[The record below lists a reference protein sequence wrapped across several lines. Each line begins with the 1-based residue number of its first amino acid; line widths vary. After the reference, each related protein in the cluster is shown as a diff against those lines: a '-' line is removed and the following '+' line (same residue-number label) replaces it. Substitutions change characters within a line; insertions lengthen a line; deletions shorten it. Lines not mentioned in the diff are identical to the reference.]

1 MTVFINENK
10 LSDKLIRYRRELHE
24 NPELSMEEYG
34 TTKRIRQWLKDENI
48 EILDLPL
55 AIGVVAEIKGD
66 YPGPIIALRSD
77 IDALSILETTG
88 LEFSSK
94 NLGVMHA
101 CGHDFHTASILGA
114 AIIIKKRKAELHGT
128 VRIIFQPAEENAKGA
143 NIIIKSGALD
153 NVEAIFG
160 MHNKPDLPVGT
171 IGIRPGPLMASV
183 DRFEIDVVGV
193 GGHAGIPEK
202 TIDPIIVA
210 SQIVSGLQTV
220 VNRNLSPF
228 SNVVISVTRFQSGNT
243 WNVIPER
250 AELEGT
256 VRTFQSDIRNII
268 PGLMKRNA
276 EGIASAFGAKIDF
289 RWYSYLP
296 IVNNDEKFV
305 KVATEAATEL
315 GYNTVLAKQSTG
327 GEDFALYQNK
337 VPGLFVWMGVA
348 GDKDWHHPSYNL
360 NEDSL
365 IIAANYF
372 SNLAIKVLLDYFY

>member
-77 IDALSILETTG
+77 IDALPILETTG

-276 EGIASAFGAKIDF
+276 EGIAAAFGAKIDF